1 MPLID
6 YGIHQRSFP
15 GNPGAPNRPKPSDV
29 HDRRVVYPS
38 SKPVPVLFQADP
50 SRHDAKNHA
59 VGSSSRQGIGPSIK
73 NV

>member
-38 SKPVPVLFQADP
+38 SVQFRAAP
-50 SRHDAKNHA
+50 SRHEVKNHA
-59 VGSSSRQGIGPSIK
+59 VGSSSREGIGPSIK
-73 NV
+73 RMSQ